1 MSLDNRYKFCKE
13 LYSNYIIFI
22 KRKNRLNTYF
32 IDNKIC
38 MELNIKKYYQLDKYQ
53 INYLILDN
61 LDINIKKE
69 YSINNYNKY
78 LIIYLIKEIGN
89 NLKEKV
95 NYEKENNI

>member
-1 MSLDNRYKFCKE
+1 MSIINRYKFTKDI
-13 LYSNYIIFI
+13 YSNYIIFI
-22 KRKNRLNTYF
+22 RKKRILNTYF

>member
-1 MSLDNRYKFCKE
+1 MSIINRYKFTKDI
-13 LYSNYIIFI
+13 YSNYIIFI
-22 KRKNRLNTYF
+22 RKKRR
-32 IDNKIC
+32 
-38 MELNIKKYYQLDKYQ
+38 LNIKKYYELDKYQ

>member
-1 MSLDNRYKFCKE
+1 MINYKKNITIDNRVGDISFH
-13 LYSNYIIFI
+13 S
-22 KRKNRLNTYF
+22 
-32 IDNKIC
+32 D
-38 MELNIKKYYQLDKYQ
+38 LNI
-53 INYLILDN
+53 NN

>member
-1 MSLDNRYKFCKE
+1 MSIINRYKFTKDI
-13 LYSNYIIFI
+13 YSNYIIFI
-22 KRKNRLNTYF
+22 RKKRRLNTYF

-38 MELNIKKYYQLDKYQ
+38 MELNIKKYYELDKYQ